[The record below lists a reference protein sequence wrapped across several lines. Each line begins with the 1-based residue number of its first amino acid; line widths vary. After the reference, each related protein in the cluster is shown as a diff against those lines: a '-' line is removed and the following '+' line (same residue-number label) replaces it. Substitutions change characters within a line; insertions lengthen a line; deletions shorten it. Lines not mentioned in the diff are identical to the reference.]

1 MQFVTNVIFVP
12 HAPHLIDPSC
22 LNSPTPYNDMDME
35 VLIQVVMSSSPHYG
49 QDGLCQGNSW
59 VYWER
64 EQAHELKCIGNIIQ
78 KAGRMIWMRIYLL
91 YNK

>member
-35 VLIQVVMSSSPHYG
+35 VLI
-49 QDGLCQGNSW
+49 
-59 VYWER
+59 
-64 EQAHELKCIGNIIQ
+64 
-78 KAGRMIWMRIYLL
+78 
-91 YNK
+91 